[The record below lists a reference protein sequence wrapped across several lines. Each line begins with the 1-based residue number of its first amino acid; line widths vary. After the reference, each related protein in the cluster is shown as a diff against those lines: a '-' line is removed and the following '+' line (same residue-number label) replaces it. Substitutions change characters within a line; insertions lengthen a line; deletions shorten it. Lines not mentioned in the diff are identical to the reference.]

1 MDNEHNYNE
10 NNYNINGETAG
21 EAVLTAE
28 ERRIVRRNKIIKEI
42 ISWLVFIAVAW
53 LLSLLV
59 RHVIIV
65 NAIVPSGSMRP
76 TVEENTRLIAF
87 RLSYTFSEPQRN
99 HVVVAVS
106 PNDGVTLYLKRI
118 VGLPGET
125 IEVING
131 RVYINGASEPLTEDF
146 ILETPHPRNDVPL
159 TLIPEGM
166 FFVMGD
172 NRNDSSDSRNWR
184 DPFLPRENV
193 VGRAIFTYFPFSRI
207 GLIR

>member
-1 MDNEHNYNE
+1 MNYNNDSNTE
-10 NNYNINGETAG
+10 IDNDLQG
-21 EAVLTAE
+21 EAALTAE
-28 ERRIVRRNKIIKEI
+28 EQQLLRRRKIIKEI
-42 ISWLVFIAVAW
+42 ISWLLFIAIAW
-53 LLSLLV
+53 VLSLVV

-131 RVYINGASEPLTEDF
+131 YIFINGASEPLVEDF